1 MKDYETVDISGMSEV
16 TRLVEDASEA
26 DEPLI
31 LRRGNEDVAILTPVT
46 SGRKNWKPTDEQIA
60 AVRSAAGGWKDMD
73 VEALIEQIYR
83 DRENYGD
90 RPPVEL

>member
-1 MKDYETVDISGMSEV
+1 MKDHGTVDISGMTEV
-16 TRLVEDASEA
+16 TRLVDEASEA
-26 DEPLI
+26 DVPLI
-31 LRRGNEDVAILTPVT
+31 LRRGDEDVAILTPVT
-46 SGRKNWKPTDEQIA
+46 SGRKNWKPTDEQIS

-73 VEALIEQIYR
+73 VDELIEQIYR